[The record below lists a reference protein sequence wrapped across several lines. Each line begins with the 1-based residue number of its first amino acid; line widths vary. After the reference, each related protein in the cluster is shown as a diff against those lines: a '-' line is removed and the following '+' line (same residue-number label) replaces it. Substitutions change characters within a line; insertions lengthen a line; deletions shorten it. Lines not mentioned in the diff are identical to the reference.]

1 MVCGLVYHGAN
12 SIHRNGPTQPMRTAC
27 ARFAPIS
34 LRMPIC
40 FVLLV
45 LFSALSFAQAPTP
58 TGEVIEEIIAQ
69 VNDRIIVLSEY
80 RMSLDGVRQD
90 LTQQQ
95 LPAAEFETQFRERSE
110 DILRELIDQQLL
122 AQKASELGIDV
133 ESQVIRRLDE
143 IRQQM
148 DLPSMEALEQ
158 AASGQG
164 LNYEDFK
171 QNLRDNFLTQQVINR
186 EVGTRVQ
193 VPPAEI
199 NAYYEEHKQ
208 ELERKDGFSI
218 QLILVSTDGK
228 PEEEL
233 PALRQKAEEALE
245 MARNGESFAEL
256 ARQYSDDA
264 TNENGGNAGFF
275 ERGMM
280 APEIESVVDGLEQ
293 NGISDII
300 QTRFGH
306 MIVKL
311 LERSA
316 AGIPPL
322 SEVEGRIHEQLYL
335 QKIQPALR
343 TYLTTLRQ
351 ESFISVKTG
360 YVDTGKAPDPASVES
375 P

>member
-1 MVCGLVYHGAN
+1 
-12 SIHRNGPTQPMRTAC
+12 
-27 ARFAPIS
+27 
-34 LRMPIC
+34 MPIF
-40 FVLLV
+40 FVLLI
-45 LFSALSFAQAPTP
+45 LFSALSFAQAPAP

-80 RMSLDGVRQD
+80 RTSLNALRQD

-95 LPAAEFETQFRERSE
+95 LPAAEFETQFRERSK

-133 ESQVIRRLDE
+133 EGQVIRRLDE

-148 DLPSMEALEQ
+148 NLPSMEALEQ
-158 AASGQG
+158 AANTQG

-186 EVGTRVQ
+186 EVGSRVL
-193 VPPAEI
+193 VAPSEI
-199 NAYYEEHKQ
+199 SAYYEEHKQ

-245 MARNGESFAEL
+245 KVRKGENFADL

-264 TNENGGNAGFF
+264 TKENGGNAGFF
-275 ERGMM
+275 EKGMM
-280 APEIESVVDGLEQ
+280 APEIESAVEGLER

-316 AGIPPL
+316 AGIPPM

-335 QKIQPALR
+335 QKVQPALR
-343 TYLTTLRQ
+343 VYLTTLRQ

-360 YVDTGKAPDPASVES
+360 YVDTGKAPEQASVET

>member
-1 MVCGLVYHGAN
+1 
-12 SIHRNGPTQPMRTAC
+12 
-27 ARFAPIS
+27 
-34 LRMPIC
+34 MPIF
-40 FVLLV
+40 FVLLI
-45 LFSALSFAQAPTP
+45 LFSALSFAQAPAP

-80 RMSLDGVRQD
+80 RTSLNALRQD

-95 LPAAEFETQFRERSE
+95 LPAAELETQFRERSK
-110 DILRELIDQQLL
+110 DILRELIDSQLL

-133 ESQVIRRLDE
+133 EGQVIRRLDE

-148 DLPSMEALEQ
+148 NLPSMEALEQ
-158 AASGQG
+158 AANTQG

-186 EVGTRVQ
+186 EVGSRVL
-193 VPPAEI
+193 VAPAEI
-199 NAYYEEHKQ
+199 SAYYEEHKQ

-245 MARNGESFAEL
+245 KVRKGENFADL

-264 TNENGGNAGFF
+264 TKENGGNAGFF
-275 ERGMM
+275 EKGMM
-280 APEIESVVDGLEQ
+280 APEIESVVDGLER

-316 AGIPPL
+316 AGIPPM

-335 QKIQPALR
+335 QKVQPALR
-343 TYLTTLRQ
+343 VYLTTLRQ

-360 YVDTGKAPDPASVES
+360 YVDTGKAPEQASVET

>member
-1 MVCGLVYHGAN
+1 VVF
-12 SIHRNGPTQPMRTAC
+12 
-27 ARFAPIS
+27 FA
-34 LRMPIC
+34 
-40 FVLLV
+40 
-45 LFSALSFAQAPTP
+45 ALIFLPVRSFAQAPAP

-80 RMSLDGVRQD
+80 RTSLNALRQD
-90 LTQQQ
+90 LNQQQ
-95 LPAAEFETQFRERSE
+95 LPAAEMEAQFRERSQN
-110 DILRELIDQQLL
+110 ILRELIDQQLL
-122 AQKASELGIDV
+122 QQKASELGINV

-148 DLPSMEALEQ
+148 NLPSMEALEQ
-158 AASGQG
+158 AAAGQG

-186 EVGTRVQ
+186 EVGSRVQ
-193 VPPAEI
+193 VAPAEI
-199 NAYYEEHKQ
+199 SAYYEEHKQ
-208 ELERKDGFSI
+208 ELERKDGFNI

-233 PALRQKAEEALE
+233 PALRQRAEEALQK
-245 MARNGESFAEL
+245 ARAGENFADL
-256 ARQYSDDA
+256 AREYSDDA
-264 TNENGGNAGFF
+264 TKESGGNAGFF

-280 APEIESVVDGLEQ
+280 APEIEMVVDSLER

-300 QTRFGH
+300 QTRFGF

-335 QKIQPALR
+335 QKVQPALR
-343 TYLTTLRQ
+343 AYLTTLRQ
-351 ESFISVKTG
+351 ESYISVKAG
-360 YVDTGKAPDPASVES
+360 YVDTGKAPEQAGIETP
-375 P
+375 

>member
-1 MVCGLVYHGAN
+1 
-12 SIHRNGPTQPMRTAC
+12 
-27 ARFAPIS
+27 
-34 LRMPIC
+34 MPIFLMFC
-40 FVLLV
+40 FLV
-45 LFSALSFAQAPTP
+45 STLSFAQAPAP
-58 TGEVIEEIIAQ
+58 TGEVLEEIIAQ

-80 RMSLDGVRQD
+80 RLSLNTLQQE
-90 LTQQQ
+90 LNQQQ
-95 LPAAEFETQFRERSE
+95 LPAAEMEAQLRERSE
-110 DILRELIDQQLL
+110 NILRELIDQQLL
-122 AQKASELGIDV
+122 QQKASELGIDV
-133 ESQVIRRLDE
+133 EGQVIRRLDE

-148 DLPSMEALEQ
+148 NLPSMEALEQ
-158 AASGQG
+158 AAAGQG

-186 EVGTRVQ
+186 EVGGRVQ
-193 VPPAEI
+193 VSPAEI
-199 NAYYEEHKQ
+199 SAYYEEHKQ
-208 ELERKDGFSI
+208 ELERKDGFNI

-245 MARNGESFAEL
+245 KARAGENFGEL
-256 ARQYSDDA
+256 AQQYSDDA
-264 TNENGGNAGFF
+264 TKESGGNAGFF
-275 ERGMM
+275 EKGMM
-280 APEIESVVDGLEQ
+280 APEIESIVDGLER

-300 QTRFGH
+300 QTRFGF

-343 TYLTTLRQ
+343 AYLTTLRQ

-360 YVDTGKAPDPASVES
+360 YVDTGKAPEQAAVET

>member
-1 MVCGLVYHGAN
+1 
-12 SIHRNGPTQPMRTAC
+12 
-27 ARFAPIS
+27 
-34 LRMPIC
+34 MPIF
-40 FVLLV
+40 FVLLI
-45 LFSALSFAQAPTP
+45 LFSALSFAQAPAP

-80 RMSLDGVRQD
+80 RTSLNALRQD

-95 LPAAEFETQFRERSE
+95 LPAAEFETQFRERSK

-133 ESQVIRRLDE
+133 EGQVIRRLDE

-148 DLPSMEALEQ
+148 NLPSMEALEQ
-158 AASGQG
+158 AANTQG

-186 EVGTRVQ
+186 EVGSRVL
-193 VPPAEI
+193 VAPAEI
-199 NAYYEEHKQ
+199 SAYYEEHKQ

-245 MARNGESFAEL
+245 KVRKGENFADL

-264 TNENGGNAGFF
+264 TKENGGNAGFF
-275 ERGMM
+275 EKGMM
-280 APEIESVVDGLEQ
+280 APEIESAVEGLER

-316 AGIPPL
+316 AGIPPM

-335 QKIQPALR
+335 QKVQPALR
-343 TYLTTLRQ
+343 VYLTTLRQ

-360 YVDTGKAPDPASVES
+360 YVDTGKAPEQASVET

>member
-1 MVCGLVYHGAN
+1 
-12 SIHRNGPTQPMRTAC
+12 
-27 ARFAPIS
+27 
-34 LRMPIC
+34 MPIF

-45 LFSALSFAQAPTP
+45 LFSALSFAQAPAP

-80 RMSLDGVRQD
+80 RTSLNALRQD

-95 LPAAEFETQFRERSE
+95 LPAAEFDAQFRERSK
-110 DILRELIDQQLL
+110 DVLRELIDQQLL
-122 AQKASELGIDV
+122 AQKAAELGIDV
-133 ESQVIRRLDE
+133 EAQVIRRLDE

-148 DLPSMEALEQ
+148 NLPSMEALEQ
-158 AASGQG
+158 AAAGQG

-186 EVGTRVQ
+186 EVGGKVQ
-193 VPPAEI
+193 VSPSEI
-199 NAYYEEHKQ
+199 SAYYEQHKQ
-208 ELERKDGFSI
+208 ELERKDGYNI
-218 QLILVSTDGK
+218 QLILVSTENK
-228 PEEEL
+228 KEEEL
-233 PALRQKAEEALE
+233 AALRQKAEEALAK
-245 MARNGESFAEL
+245 ARGGENFAEL

-264 TNENGGNAGFF
+264 TKENGGNAGFF

-280 APEIESVVDGLEQ
+280 APEIESVVGGLER
-293 NGISDII
+293 NDISDII
-300 QTRFGH
+300 RTRFGH

-311 LERSA
+311 LDRTA

-322 SEVEGRIHEQLYL
+322 PEVEGRIHEQLYL

-343 TYLTTLRQ
+343 AYLTTLRQ

-360 YVDTGKAPDPASVES
+360 YVDTGEAPKQAGVEN

>member
-1 MVCGLVYHGAN
+1 
-12 SIHRNGPTQPMRTAC
+12 
-27 ARFAPIS
+27 
-34 LRMPIC
+34 MPI
-40 FVLLV
+40 LLA
-45 LFSALSFAQAPTP
+45 LSLFFSALSFAQAPAP
-58 TGEVIEEIIAQ
+58 KGEVIEEIIAQ

-80 RMSLDGVRQD
+80 RTSLNALRQD

-95 LPAAEFETQFRERSE
+95 LPAAEFETQFRERSK

-133 ESQVIRRLDE
+133 EGQVIRRLDE

-148 DLPSMEALEQ
+148 NLPSMEALEQ
-158 AASGQG
+158 AASTQG

-186 EVGTRVQ
+186 EVGSKVQ
-193 VPPAEI
+193 VAPSEI
-199 NAYYEEHKQ
+199 SAYYDEHKQ
-208 ELERKDGFSI
+208 ELERKDGFNI

-228 PEEEL
+228 KEEEL

-245 MARNGESFAEL
+245 KARKGENFADL

-264 TNENGGNAGFF
+264 TKENGGNAGFF
-275 ERGMM
+275 EKGMM
-280 APEIESVVDGLEQ
+280 APEIEAAVAGLER

-311 LERSA
+311 LDRSA

-322 SEVEGRIHEQLYL
+322 PEVEGRIHEQLYL
-335 QKIQPALR
+335 QKVQPALR
-343 TYLTTLRQ
+343 AYLTTLRQ

-360 YVDTGKAPDPASVES
+360 YVDTGKAPEQARVET

>member
-1 MVCGLVYHGAN
+1 
-12 SIHRNGPTQPMRTAC
+12 
-27 ARFAPIS
+27 
-34 LRMPIC
+34 MPIF
-40 FVLLV
+40 FVLLI
-45 LFSALSFAQAPTP
+45 LFSALSFAQAPAP

-80 RMSLDGVRQD
+80 RTSLNALRQD

-95 LPAAEFETQFRERSE
+95 LPAAEFETQFRERSK

-133 ESQVIRRLDE
+133 EGQVIRRLDE

-148 DLPSMEALEQ
+148 NLPSMEALEQ
-158 AASGQG
+158 AANTQG

-186 EVGTRVQ
+186 EVGSRVL
-193 VPPAEI
+193 VAPAEI
-199 NAYYEEHKQ
+199 SAYYEEHKQ

-245 MARNGESFAEL
+245 KVRKGENFADL

-264 TNENGGNAGFF
+264 TKENGGNAGFF
-275 ERGMM
+275 EKGMM
-280 APEIESVVDGLEQ
+280 APEIESVVDGLER

-316 AGIPPL
+316 AGIPPM

-335 QKIQPALR
+335 QKVQPALR
-343 TYLTTLRQ
+343 VYLTTLRQ

-360 YVDTGKAPDPASVES
+360 YVDTGKAPEQASVET

>member
-1 MVCGLVYHGAN
+1 MQRNHPTRPVSSCA
-12 SIHRNGPTQPMRTAC
+12 SIAPAFLRVPLLLIFCFAVTALC
-27 ARFAPIS
+27 
-34 LRMPIC
+34 L
-40 FVLLV
+40 
-45 LFSALSFAQAPTP
+45 AQAPAP

-80 RMSLDGVRQD
+80 RASLNALRQD
-90 LTQQQ
+90 LAQQQ
-95 LPAAEFETQFRERSE
+95 LAAAEMETQFSERSK

-122 AQKASELGIDV
+122 QQKASELGINV

-148 DLPSMEALEQ
+148 NLPSMEALEQ
-158 AASGQG
+158 AAATQG
-164 LNYEDFK
+164 MNFEDFK

-186 EVGTRVQ
+186 EVGSRVQ
-193 VPPAEI
+193 VAPTEI
-199 NAYYEEHKQ
+199 SAYYEQHKQ
-208 ELERKDGFSI
+208 EFERKDGFSI

-228 PEEEL
+228 KEEEL
-233 PALRQKAEEALE
+233 PALRQRAEEALAK
-245 MARNGESFAEL
+245 ARQGENFADL

-264 TNENGGNAGFF
+264 TKENGGNAGFF

-280 APEIESVVDGLEQ
+280 APEIESAVAGLDR

-311 LERSA
+311 LERTA

-322 SEVEGRIHEQLYL
+322 TEVEGRIHEQLYL

-343 TYLTTLRQ
+343 AYLATLRQ

-360 YVDTGKAPDPASVES
+360 YVDTGKASDPAGSES